1 MGMDHFVKASH
12 NRGRNWTEKEVETF
26 AHLLCDE
33 KYNFAISLERL
44 AANKSPNN
52 DVFNYVR
59 IELDRLLQDH
69 KEFPFTMAEPLNTSV
84 EKIRRKYNSLKAEW
98 RKIYLKILNADNPSE
113 VKTPK
118 WYHILSRVFSS
129 TNNDAVN
136 VTAAPEKGPIFWCN
150 VNNQGAL
157 EDEEDEE
164 ICEYNETKNQ
174 ANLNEAPTVFNNI
187 DSVANSLQ
195 ASTDRG
201 GNTHSRNTKRKSTF
215 AENKAVTKIAK
226 TVQTIASSQLKLT
239 KMLVRMEKNRN
250 ELFYQHM
257 EREAERQRAHELK
270 LFEIFTNAMFNKEH
284 SSTFFSRA
292 QYEKNDQRN
301 LTNSK
306 SQSRSFENSN
316 NPTNQE
322 DHDQNNENI

>member
-1 MGMDHFVKASH
+1 MDHFVKASH

-118 WYHILSRVFSS
+118 WYHILSRVFIS
-129 TNNDAVN
+129 TNNEFVN
-136 VTAAPEKGPIFWCN
+136 VTAAPEKGQILWGN
-150 VNNQGAL
+150 VNNQEAL

-174 ANLNEAPTVFNNI
+174 PNLNEAPTVSSNN
-187 DSVANSLQ
+187 DSLANSLQ
-195 ASTDRG
+195 VRTDSG
-201 GNTHSRNTKRKSTF
+201 GNTHSRNTKRKNIF
-215 AENKAVTKIAK
+215 AENKAVTKMAK
-226 TVQTIASSQLKLT
+226 TVETIASSQIKLT
-239 KMLVRMEKNRN
+239 KTLVRMEKSSN
-250 ELFYQHM
+250 ELFYQHI

-270 LFEIFTNAMFNKEH
+270 LFEIFTNAMFNKEN
-284 SSTFFSRA
+284 SPTFLSRA
-292 QYEKNDQRN
+292 QNEKNDQRN
-301 LTNSK
+301 LTNSN
-306 SQSRSFENSN
+306 SQSKSFENLN
-316 NPTNQE
+316 NSTNQD
-322 DHDQNNENI
+322 DHNQNSENI